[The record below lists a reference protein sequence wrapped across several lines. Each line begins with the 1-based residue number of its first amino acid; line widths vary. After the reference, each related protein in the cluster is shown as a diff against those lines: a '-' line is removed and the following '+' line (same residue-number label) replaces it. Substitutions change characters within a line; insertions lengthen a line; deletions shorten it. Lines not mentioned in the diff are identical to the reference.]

1 MYDDLLLPFD
11 GSDGAVAVCR
21 HVGEIARHVD
31 ATVHVLFVADT
42 TRDSVTVIEGQPV
55 DALVRKGD
63 DVVTDAAATLSDLGV
78 DHRTEVVQGNPAP
91 TIIEYAEN
99 TGHDLIVMPTHG
111 REGISRYLLGSVS
124 EKVVRLSSVPVLT
137 ARMRPD
143 ERLAFPYEDVLVPTD
158 GSGGATRAIEHGL
171 SLAAALDATVHA
183 LAVVED
189 APPLPTE
196 PAVDAAGDADR
207 AATAAL
213 DDVESTAAEYGLT
226 GVERHVERGDP
237 AAGIL
242 DYVDANDV
250 DAVVMG
256 TTGRRGTERVLL
268 GSVAEKTVRSAPV
281 PVVTVANPE

>member
-1 MYDDLLLPFD
+1 MYDDILLPFD

-21 HVGEIARHVD
+21 HAGGVARRLD

-42 TRDSVTVIEGQPV
+42 TRDSLTVIEGQPV
-55 DALVRKGD
+55 DVLVREGEH
-63 DVVTDAAATLSDLGV
+63 VVADAGTALAELGV
-78 DHRTEVVQGNPAP
+78 DYDAEVVQGNPAP
-91 TIIEYAEN
+91 TIVEYAEHD
-99 TGHDLIVMPTHG
+99 GHDLIVMPTHG

-124 EKVVRLSSVPVLT
+124 EKVVRLSSAPVLT

-143 ERLAFPYEDVLVPTD
+143 ERLTFPYEDVLVPTD
-158 GSGGATRAIEHGL
+158 GSAGATRAVRHGL
-171 SLAAALDATVHA
+171 SLAASLDATVHA
-183 LAVVED
+183 LSVVQD

-196 PAVDAAGDADR
+196 SAVDAGDDTDR

-213 DDVESTAAEYGLT
+213 DDVASTATEYGVT
-226 GVERHVERGDP
+226 DVERHVERGDP

-281 PVVTVANPE
+281 PVVTVANPQ